1 MKFKDWAML
10 TLSDKGRVVLF
21 GLLGFVSI
29 LSIVLPNFLI
39 SIIGTLVG
47 LFAIFQSA
55 FFFLDIIIRNQSK
68 LIIPSQILLRAS
80 VFGILGII
88 LLIIPSD
95 AMRSILGYLIILGL
109 LLFAFYQWNLTK
121 RYVIKK
127 QAWAHYVWII
137 SSIALSLLVAF
148 NLSAVTTL
156 LMMLLGGLGVFY
168 SITNVYPILIKK

>member
-1 MKFKDWAML
+1 
-10 TLSDKGRVVLF
+10 
-21 GLLGFVSI
+21 
-29 LSIVLPNFLI
+29 
-39 SIIGTLVG
+39 
-47 LFAIFQSA
+47 
-55 FFFLDIIIRNQSK
+55 
-68 LIIPSQILLRAS
+68 
-80 VFGILGII
+80 
-88 LLIIPSD
+88 
-95 AMRSILGYLIILGL
+95 MRSILGYLIILGL

-168 SITNVYPILIKK
+168 SITNMYPILIKK

>member
-29 LSIVLPNFLI
+29 LSIVLPNLLI
-39 SIIGTLVG
+39 GMIGTLVG
-47 LFAIFQSA
+47 LFGIFQSA

-156 LMMLLGGLGVFY
+156 LMMLLGGLGLFY
-168 SITNVYPILIKK
+168 SITNMYPILIKK

>member
-156 LMMLLGGLGVFY
+156 LMMLLGGLGLFY

>member
-1 MKFKDWAML
+1 MKFKDWTML

-21 GLLGFVSI
+21 GLLAFVSI

>member
-21 GLLGFVSI
+21 GLLAFVSI
-29 LSIVLPNFLI
+29 LSIVLPNLLI
-39 SIIGTLVG
+39 GMIGTLVG

>member
-156 LMMLLGGLGVFY
+156 LMMLLGGLGLFY
-168 SITNVYPILIKK
+168 SITNLYPILIKK

>member
-1 MKFKDWAML
+1 
-10 TLSDKGRVVLF
+10 
-21 GLLGFVSI
+21 
-29 LSIVLPNFLI
+29 
-39 SIIGTLVG
+39 
-47 LFAIFQSA
+47 
-55 FFFLDIIIRNQSK
+55 LDIIIRNQSK

-80 VFGILGII
+80 VFCILGII

-156 LMMLLGGLGVFY
+156 LMMLLGGLGLFY